1 MDRKIHILPAS
12 PGRTT
17 KNTMERFTRIIQL
30 IGKTR
35 FAQLQASRITIVGLG
50 AVGGHA
56 TECLARAGVGHL
68 RLVDFD
74 TIQPSNINRQILALT
89 TNIGTLKVEAAR
101 QRVLAINPECSVEA
115 LPIFAA
121 EETMA
126 RILTPSPDLLIDAID
141 SLNPKIQLLT
151 ASYTAEI
158 PVISS
163 MGAALRT
170 DPTKIRYGDIFE
182 SSSCPLAKHVRKRLR
197 RRGIESGIPCVF
209 STEKVDFD
217 YQPAELEENA
227 TPFAERGR
235 RRNVLGSLPTL
246 TGIFGLFIANQAI
259 LQLTSEK

>member
-1 MDRKIHILPAS
+1 
-12 PGRTT
+12 
-17 KNTMERFTRIIQL
+17 MERFSRIIQL
-30 IGKTR
+30 IGEKR
-35 FAQLQASRITIVGLG
+35 FALLQTRRITIVGLG
-50 AVGGHA
+50 AVGGQA
-56 TECLARAGVGHL
+56 AECLARAGVGHL

-89 TNIGTLKVEAAR
+89 TNIGTPKVEAAR
-101 QRVLAINPECSVEA
+101 QRILAINPDCTVEA

-121 EETMA
+121 EETMD
-126 RILTPSPDLLIDAID
+126 RILTPPPDLLIDAID

-151 ASYTAEI
+151 AAYIANISI
-158 PVISS
+158 ISS

-170 DPTKIRYGDIFE
+170 DPTKIRYGDVFE

-217 YQPAELEENA
+217 YQPAETEDNA
-227 TPFAERGR
+227 TPYAQRGR

>member
-1 MDRKIHILPAS
+1 
-12 PGRTT
+12 
-17 KNTMERFTRIIQL
+17 MERFTRIIQL
-30 IGKTR
+30 IGNNRFTR
-35 FAQLQASRITIVGLG
+35 LQKSTVTIVGLG

-56 TECLARAGVGHL
+56 TECLARAGVGNL

-89 TNIGTLKVEAAR
+89 TNIGTLKVEAGR
-101 QRVLAINPECSVEA
+101 RRILAINPECSVDI

-121 EETMA
+121 EETMPQIISPA
-126 RILTPSPDLLIDAID
+126 PDLLIDAID

-151 ASYTAEI
+151 AAYSAGI
-158 PVISS
+158 PIISS

-170 DPTKIRYGDIFE
+170 DPTKIRYGDVFE
-182 SSSCPLAKHVRKRLR
+182 SSNCPLAKHVRKRLR

-217 YQPAELEENA
+217 YMLSDSEDNA
-227 TPFAERGR
+227 TPFALRGR
-235 RRNVLGSLPTL
+235 KRNILGSLPTL

-259 LQLTSEK
+259 LQLTSDK